1 MSLARNLLECV
12 EVATLAPPGPPP
24 QQEEQFVMGL
34 VAAPTAP
41 GPAGELAF
49 NVYASISDDGTG
61 YGTLI
66 DPVHPS
72 YSSDLRFV
80 SRQRQGHHYRWSGVV
95 TRSNDPS
102 LVGQPVVLL
111 GTVQGDSAAPLELE
125 FLGHTFRG
133 RGLVVI
139 AIIAIL
145 IAMLVPAIQK

>member
-1 MSLARNLLECV
+1 MTLARNLLECA
-12 EVATLAPPGPPP
+12 ETATLAPPPP

-34 VAAPTAP
+34 VADPDAP
-41 GPAGELAF
+41 GPTGELAF
-49 NVYASISDDGTG
+49 NVYASIADDGTG

-80 SRQRQGHHYRWSGVV
+80 SRQRQGPHYRWEGVV
-95 TRSNDPS
+95 TRSNDPG

-111 GTVQGDSAAPLELE
+111 ATVHGDSASPLELV

-145 IAMLVPAIQK
+145 IGLLVPAIQK